1 MYGGDASVAQVPSGD
16 LAVDHSGRAQSGY
29 VWRSNG
35 VDPGRYDYPIGS
47 PRPAH
52 AAGWDSKMSI
62 SKKIR
67 FEIAPLKRLSVYI
80 ELQEDKK
87 IEIRQIYRLHLKDEP
102 AVEKLNDLEDLLF
115 KSLQEDMD
123 PDLQKTK
130 KA

>member
-1 MYGGDASVAQVPSGD
+1 MPQAIFYNITPLVEKDDCYFIKYFSSAE
-16 LAVDHSGRAQSGY
+16 
-29 VWRSNG
+29 
-35 VDPGRYDYPIGS
+35 
-47 PRPAH
+47 
-52 AAGWDSKMSI
+52 
-62 SKKIR
+62 KKIR